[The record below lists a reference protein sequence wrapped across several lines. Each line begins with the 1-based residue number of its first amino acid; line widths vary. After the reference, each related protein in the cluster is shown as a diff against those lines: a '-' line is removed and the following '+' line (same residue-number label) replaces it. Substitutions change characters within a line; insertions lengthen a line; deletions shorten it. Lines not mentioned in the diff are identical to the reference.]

1 MQPPTSAGKSES
13 SECSESIKLSPTEK
27 TPTEFP
33 GQRTQQHSPYSLQ
46 PSLTSPQPSPAGVL
60 GPGESTSRHSPPD
73 SSPPEPLKVSHSQE
87 TQSSSTAKRES
98 NESNESNESKTQR
111 SKNCQLE
118 KGNNI
123 SVKQALLD
131 SSDSSPPPLT
141 PPKPSP
147 AGGLE
152 PGESTGRHSSSD
164 SPHSLNQ
171 ASHSPSPE
179 GTMPAAEFHLLTD
192 EDDIA
197 GLLDDYLAA
206 EVLALDI
213 ETTGLDPLTDQIRLV
228 QIAAQDLPVLIIDLL
243 KCRHGLSALTPL
255 LGNKSALGK
264 KDLEKKKEAKQIFEK
279 INNKIFSF
287 KLRLNI

>member
-1 MQPPTSAGKSES
+1 MAALES
-13 SECSESIKLSPTEK
+13 
-27 TPTEFP
+27 
-33 GQRTQQHSPYSLQ
+33 
-46 PSLTSPQPSPAGVL
+46 
-60 GPGESTSRHSPPD
+60 
-73 SSPPEPLKVSHSQE
+73 
-87 TQSSSTAKRES
+87 
-98 NESNESNESKTQR
+98 ESNESNESKTQR

-147 AGGLE
+147 AGGLG

-164 SPHSLNQ
+164 SPHS
-171 ASHSPSPE
+171 PSAE

-192 EDDIA
+192 EEDLA
-197 GLLDDYLAA
+197 RRLDDYVKAKI
-206 EVLALDI
+206 LALDI

-228 QIAAQDLPVLIIDLL
+228 QIAAQGLPVLIVDLF

-255 LGNKSALGK
+255 LVNESVKVMVTTVTLP
-264 KDLEKKKEAKQIFEK
+264 
-279 INNKIFSF
+279 
-287 KLRLNI
+287 LRTR

>member
-1 MQPPTSAGKSES
+1 MADDS
-13 SECSESIKLSPTEK
+13 
-27 TPTEFP
+27 
-33 GQRTQQHSPYSLQ
+33 
-46 PSLTSPQPSPAGVL
+46 
-60 GPGESTSRHSPPD
+60 PD
-73 SSPPEPLKVSHSQE
+73 SLDSSLDPSPPEPLKVSHSQE

-147 AGGLE
+147 AGGLG

-171 ASHSPSPE
+171 ASHSPSAE
-179 GTMPAAEFHLLTD
+179 ETMPAAEFHLLTD
-192 EDDIA
+192 EEDLA
-197 GLLDDYLAA
+197 RRLDDYVKAKI
-206 EVLALDI
+206 LALDI

-228 QIAAQDLPVLIIDLL
+228 QIAAQGLPVLIVDLF

-255 LGNKSALGK
+255 LVNESVKVMVTTVTLP
-264 KDLEKKKEAKQIFEK
+264 
-279 INNKIFSF
+279 
-287 KLRLNI
+287 LRTR